1 MEKLTKEQQEYLLE
15 DYYQSKL
22 DVMAVCGYKV
32 LDLINV
38 SLDELTSIN
47 QSIGETLESINNKL
61 D

>member
-22 DVMAVCGYKV
+22 DVMSVCGYKV